1 MNKIIVF
8 KSLIYKPYFY
18 FLLFLVLTG
27 INPLL
32 ISGNNPY
39 ITNLS
44 GRLEPPSAEY
54 LFGTDNL
61 GRCVFSRV
69 MHGARI
75 SIGAGLSILLLS
87 LLFGGTLGILSGY
100 FGGWVD
106 EFVMRITDIFMT
118 VPTIV
123 IALVLAGSLG
133 PGTKNV
139 IIILSITMWT
149 GYARM
154 IRGLVLDIK
163 NRHYVETAKT
173 IGLKNSYIM
182 LRHIFPAILPPIL
195 VMATLGMGRNIIMIS
210 SLSFLGLG
218 IIEPA
223 PDWGAMLNQGTAY
236 IRTAPHMALFPGF
249 FISLTVLSFNM
260 LGDELGSSENG
271 SQFFMNTKNKGNKK
285 GIR

>member
-1 MNKIIVF
+1 MDKIIEF

-27 INPLL
+27 INPFL

-39 ITNLS
+39 TTNLTR
-44 GRLEPPSAEY
+44 RLEPPSAEY
-54 LFGTDNL
+54 LFGTDDL

-87 LLFGGTLGILSGY
+87 LFFGGTLGILSGY

-123 IALVLAGSLG
+123 IALVLARSLG
-133 PGTKNV
+133 PGIKNV

-163 NRHYVETAKT
+163 DRHYVETAKI
-173 IGLKNSYIM
+173 IGLKNSYII
-182 LRHIFPAILPPIL
+182 LRHILPAILPPIL
-195 VMATLGMGRNIIMIS
+195 VMASLGMGRNIIMTS

-260 LGDELGSSENG
+260 LGDELGSAGNR
-271 SQFFMNTKNKGNKK
+271 SQFFMGAGNPGNQKS
-285 GIR
+285 IR